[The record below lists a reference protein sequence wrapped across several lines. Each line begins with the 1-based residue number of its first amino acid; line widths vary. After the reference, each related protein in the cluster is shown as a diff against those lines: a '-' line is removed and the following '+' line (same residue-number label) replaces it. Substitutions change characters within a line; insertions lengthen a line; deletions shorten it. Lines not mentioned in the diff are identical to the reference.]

1 MDILEIIRRQMAGA
15 RRLADAV
22 MQDTTEAQ
30 FNWLPPGTANSMKAA
45 MVHTLA
51 SEDRY
56 VQALIQGK
64 PRLWETGGWS
74 AKTGLAVPPGRDG
87 GWEEIKA
94 ATVAI
99 APVLAYAAAVRAA
112 TVAYIATLTAGELER
127 EVKWMDQTRQVADL
141 LVMLANHTASH
152 AGEMAAIKGM
162 QGVKGLPF

>member
-1 MDILEIIRRQMAGA
+1 MDILEYIRRQIAGA
-15 RRLADAV
+15 RRLSDAV

-30 FNWLPPGTANSMKAA
+30 FNWLPPGTANSMKATL
-45 MVHTLA
+45 VHTLV

-56 VQALIQGK
+56 IQVLIQGK
-64 PRLWETGGWS
+64 PRLWESGGWS
-74 AKTGLAVPPGRDG
+74 AKTGLATPPGRDG

-94 ATVAI
+94 LNVAL

-112 TVAYIATLTAGELER
+112 TDAFLATLSAGELER
-127 EVKWMDQTRQVADL
+127 EVKWNDQTRQVADL

>member
-1 MDILEIIRRQMAGA
+1 MDALEIIRRQIAGA
-15 RRLADAV
+15 RRLTDAV

-30 FNWLPPGTANSMKAA
+30 FNWLPPGMANSMKAA
-45 MVHTLA
+45 LLHALA

-56 VQALIQGK
+56 IQVLIQGK

-74 AKTGLAVPPGRDG
+74 AKIGLAVPPGRDG

-94 ATVAI
+94 ATVTI

-112 TVAYIATLTAGELER
+112 TDAYVATLTAGELER
-127 EVKWMDQTRQVADL
+127 AVQWMDQTRQVADL
-141 LVMLANHTASH
+141 LVMQANHIASH